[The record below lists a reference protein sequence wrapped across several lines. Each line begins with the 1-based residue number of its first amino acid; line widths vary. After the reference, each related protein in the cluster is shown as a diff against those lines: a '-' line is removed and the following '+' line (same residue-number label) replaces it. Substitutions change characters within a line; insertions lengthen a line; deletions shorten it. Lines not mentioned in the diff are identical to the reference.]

1 MKKTSFLKLVATGIA
16 SLMLSSCASNSITS
30 SGVKPYPIDTC
41 IVTGNKLGS
50 MGDPV
55 SFVHNGQEI
64 KLCCQP
70 CMKKFKA
77 NPEKYLA
84 KL

>member
-1 MKKTSFLKLVATGIA
+1 MKRTSFTKIIGGAAIALVLASCGTTPTITGA
-16 SLMLSSCASNSITS
+16 
-30 SGVKPYPIDTC
+30 KPYPLDTC

-70 CMKKFKA
+70 CMKRFKA